1 MKQSQKGFT
10 LLEMLVSVAVFSAVL
25 IGIYYFFDAG
35 RWMYLHSEK
44 KANMQENGRLAME
57 AMERDMRM
65 IGFGVPTGTQ
75 FGTEVVWLPSVFL
88 AAKSQIGFR
97 GDVDNLNSWITT
109 NVASADTTIF
119 VEYPALVCPS
129 SIPILIVRGGRTWAD
144 YTCSSPTLTSINITP
159 AAGRA
164 YTAAEAEIFAP
175 EHVFYRLTPDADAN
189 GICDNT
195 TDFSQCIIQRAIRQS
210 GTPQTA
216 PALTSDWKTFATN
229 IKQLEFA
236 YFQRTFNSNP
246 NPLSALPLAGND
258 LSFVDMIR
266 ITITAKDR
274 SDKVQQYQEAKFITD
289 VVVRKQRY

>member
-10 LLEMLVSVAVFSAVL
+10 LLEMLVSVAIFSLVI
-25 IGIYYFFDAG
+25 IGIYYFFDTG
-35 RWMYLHSEK
+35 RWMYLYSEK

-65 IGFGVPTGTQ
+65 IGFGVPTGTR

-109 NVASADTTIF
+109 NVASADATIF

-129 SIPILIVRGGRTWAD
+129 SIPILIVKGGRTWAD

-195 TDFSQCIIQRAIRQS
+195 TDFSQCIIERAVRQS
-210 GTPQTA
+210 GTPVNA
-216 PALTSDWKTFATN
+216 PADSAWTTFATN
-229 IKQLEFA
+229 IERLQFE
-236 YFQRTFNSNP
+236 YYQRTFNSNP
-246 NPLSALPLAGND
+246 TLLSALPLAGNN

-266 ITITAKDR
+266 ITITSKDR
-274 SDKVQQYQEAKFITD
+274 SDKVQQYQKAEFITD